1 MQLVTETMRT
11 AGVKIKDCDLAI
23 SISAVTAT
31 DTLTKVCYPARFIVC
46 IHAVLIFS
54 TYHLKYTEHIMK
66 H

>member
-31 DTLTKVCYPARFIVC
+31 DTLTKVC
-46 IHAVLIFS
+46 
-54 TYHLKYTEHIMK
+54 
-66 H
+66 